1 VPRFKRYKYD
11 AWAAVM
17 FACYTNDAPKVV
29 AIDTETSGVAWDDAA
44 FCVTISWRSPYGA
57 MRSAYIDLEDDE
69 SGTRR
74 EMIRQMLKL
83 AQTWVFHNCKFDL
96 QKLELNGVLR
106 EGWNG
111 RTIEDT
117 QIIYSLINENDRKGL
132 KYLAA
137 KILGEETNEDE
148 VLKVVRRKLKL
159 KKDDGYHLLP
169 REVVA
174 PYAMKDT
181 EFTLRLYETLY
192 PQLADDLIDLYRF
205 MIDFELALLQIEGH
219 GIGIDVGYLAKA
231 KSEYGVRVLKGE
243 QELNRMARDETGI
256 EGKFNPNS
264 PKQIQE
270 AFEARTGKRPE
281 STDRATLEKMDDPFA
296 EALLQYRSD
305 KKMHSTY
312 LVPMLAEQRDGV
324 LHPNFNTSLPRTGRM
339 SSSAA
344 SNH

>member
-1 VPRFKRYKYD
+1 MPRFKRFKYD
-11 AWAAVM
+11 EMASAM
-17 FACYTNDAPKVV
+17 FARYTQDFPKVV
-29 AIDTETSGVAWDDAA
+29 AIDTETSGVAWEDAA
-44 FCVTISWRSPYGA
+44 FCVTMSWRG
-57 MRSAYIDLEDDE
+57 MGGLTSAYFDLEWDE

-74 EMIRQMLKL
+74 EMIRQMMKL
-83 AQTWVFHNCKFDL
+83 AHTWVFHNCKFDL
-96 QKLELNGVLR
+96 QKLEANGILR
-106 EGWNG
+106 DGWNG

-132 KYLAA
+132 KYLAK
-137 KILGEETNEDE
+137 KILGEETDEDE
-148 VLKVVRRKLKL
+148 RLKVVRRKLKL

-181 EFTLRLYETLY
+181 EFTLRLYEALK
-192 PQLADDLIDLYRF
+192 PKLADDLQDLYRF
-205 MIDFELALLQIEGH
+205 MIDFELALLQIESH
-219 GIGIDVGYLAKA
+219 GIGIDVPYLTQA

-243 QELNRMARDETGI
+243 QDLTRMARDEIGI

-264 PKQIQE
+264 PQQILE
-270 AFEARTGKRPE
+270 VFEARNGVRPE
-281 STDRATLEKMDDPFA
+281 STDRATLEKMGDDPFA
-296 EALLQYRSD
+296 VALLQYRSD

-344 SNH
+344 SNN